1 MGDAFDEFMR
11 ELERRRRQAMGEDP
25 DADPDPDPDEPGGR
39 RGPIPLDD
47 QPRAGRVARDDR
59 GAGRSGGGPG
69 APGGSGGGSGGA
81 GDAGAAGRGRGPSP
95 RQPGVRGFM
104 RRYAIAI
111 IGVAVLVVLFL
122 AGTFLDLWTDAIWYR
137 SVGFDGVFFARLGA
151 QLQLFL
157 VGLVVAGVFLLGNL
171 WLARRLI
178 PRMTVG
184 PGPLRGWA
192 ERLADATAQGASVGR
207 AREARGRD
215 ERAGPIFVFDGG
227 DIPDFTPLAGWVL
240 TGFAILVTFG
250 IAIAL
255 AADWE
260 QVLLWQHRVPFSP
273 TASVTDPIFG
283 RDISFFLFEL
293 PFWRTLQTIANG
305 LLFTALVLAG
315 GRYAVAASRG
325 GGVFTVP
332 VRLHLG
338 ILPRCSSRP
347 SRSASS
353 STSWSWRTDR
363 TGRSQ
368 VCPTPTPTPGSS
380 PTTC

>member
-1 MGDAFDEFMR
+1 
-11 ELERRRRQAMGEDP
+11 
-25 DADPDPDPDEPGGR
+25 
-39 RGPIPLDD
+39 
-47 QPRAGRVARDDR
+47 
-59 GAGRSGGGPG
+59 
-69 APGGSGGGSGGA
+69 
-81 GDAGAAGRGRGPSP
+81 
-95 RQPGVRGFM
+95 M

-207 AREARGRD
+207 GREARGRD
-215 ERAGPIFVFDGG
+215 DRAGPIFVFDGG

-240 TGFAILVTFG
+240 TGFAILVTLG

-273 TASVTDPIFG
+273 TGSVTDPIFG

-305 LLFTALVLAG
+305 LCS
-315 GRYAVAASRG
+315 RRSCSPAVATPSPRRGVAGCSRSPSGSTWASS
-325 GGVFTVP
+325 P
-332 VRLHLG
+332 
-338 ILPRCSSRP
+338 PCSS
-347 SRSASS
+347 
-353 STSWSWRTDR
+353 
-363 TGRSQ
+363 
-368 VCPTPTPTPGSS
+368 
-380 PTTC
+380 